1 MQEGLNDFEHLEVW
15 ELVPH
20 LDRVMIITL
29 KWIYKVKLD
38 ELGGVLKNKAR
49 LAARGYRQ
57 GEGIN
62 FEEYF
67 APVAR
72 LEAIRIFIAFAAH
85 MNMIAYQMD
94 VKTAF
99 LNGILREEVYVSQPE
114 GFVDPENP
122 NHVRE
127 GKDILLSPRGIFLNQ
142 SKDALESLKKYGME
156 TCDRVDNLMMR
167 SQLTDYS
174 LRFNKIPLYCDNK
187 SAIALCCNNVQH
199 SRSKNID
206 IRHHFI
212 KEQVENE
219 VVELM
224 KRESNGGKLFTYPL
238 YHTTRSLKHYASS
251 QGKQENHHKTL
262 DTGGSSEGSVRIPG
276 VLDESKVISATS
288 HKGTEKKDKDGD
300 TDDEGDDHISNTQD
314 TDDEDAE
321 TESDEDE
328 IYKYKI
334 CIRKDVDV
342 EMAKPEI
349 VEHENKEN
357 DVMTD
362 AAKPDVKKSAEEK
375 GDDENAENVVGSNY
389 QVIESTEFPLSSS
402 SLSVSSEFG
411 TKFFNSS
418 TL

>member
-1 MQEGLNDFEHLEVW
+1 MFIKYSTCQIPPKKSTG
-15 ELVPH
+15 
-20 LDRVMIITL
+20 
-29 KWIYKVKLD
+29 K
-38 ELGGVLKNKAR
+38 GS
-49 LAARGYRQ
+49 Q
-57 GEGIN
+57 GKKI
-62 FEEYF
+62 
-67 APVAR
+67 V
-72 LEAIRIFIAFAAH
+72 
-85 MNMIAYQMD
+85 D
-94 VKTAF
+94 
-99 LNGILREEVYVSQPE
+99 VSQE
-114 GFVDPENP
+114 IV
-122 NHVRE
+122 
-127 GKDILLSPRGIFLNQ
+127 
-142 SKDALESLKKYGME
+142 
-156 TCDRVDNLMMR
+156 
-167 SQLTDYS
+167 
-174 LRFNKIPLYCDNK
+174 
-187 SAIALCCNNVQH
+187 NV
-199 SRSKNID
+199 S
-206 IRHHFI
+206 
-212 KEQVENE
+212 EE
-219 VVELM
+219 
-224 KRESNGGKLFTYPL
+224 
-238 YHTTRSLKHYASS
+238 TRSLKHYASS

-276 VLDESKVISATS
+276 VLDESKGLKNKSEHSDDSKLNFDDA
-288 HKGTEKKDKDGD
+288 EKKDKDGD

-418 TL
+418 SDISLIGVLKDSAEADVSSLMDIHIQQETPHIQSPSVQKVPVSVILETTNLPPIPEILIETPVATAISPPQVTPTILILRVTKLEKDVSKLKNIDHSAKTIATLKSQVPTVVDNYLRSKLGDALKKALQKHSEDLIQTHSVKPAPESSKI